1 MTSFLYCPNSDPM
14 RACVCTIGTPD
25 WTTVFMNMTKY
36 PGEAFNIPAVVVGE
50 NFGRTE
56 QYQILKYFNTSRTL
70 PKALVVQ
77 RFHTQYYQRMRK
89 KLWYF
94 LLRILPQYTMV
105 HNLKQVKWLMIMR
118 NGVLQPEN
126 SWLIQFTLTSH
137 FFLTHYDSC
146 YTILNT
152 GVCTTH
158 SWRNMILHVT
168 LVIKQFTELEIC
180 G

>member
-14 RACVCTIGTPD
+14 RACVRTIGTPD

-105 HNLKQVKWLMIMR
+105 HNLKRVKWLMIMR
-118 NGVLQPEN
+118 NHMIILAPLTASEFNNYCKRDAGTLQ
-126 SWLIQFTLTSH
+126 
-137 FFLTHYDSC
+137 
-146 YTILNT
+146 
-152 GVCTTH
+152 
-158 SWRNMILHVT
+158 
-168 LVIKQFTELEIC
+168 KQKGNFQPIGLPQLQLQY
-180 G
+180 